1 MHSTRTRTR
10 SGCLPCRS
18 RRRKC
23 DERRPQCQR
32 CEARGYICQWGLKAS
47 FHPSR
52 SLRLSTPERAALLAI
67 EKGRQDPAT
76 DIQNDDPRSSLE
88 PSAPIIIDD
97 TAEVVRY
104 YREPCDGLSPCGSD
118 PLHDE
123 SPLPNETCPGIPRA
137 DHVQPTL
144 NFASHDSVRANANAR
159 RSPVNEVTI
168 ESLLSPTQ
176 SGSISDIGENRLR
189 QGGPVPVQQLGD
201 SPSSYA
207 LPFSLGLAASRNAS
221 WLPEPSMP
229 ITSEES
235 ARLFSLYL
243 YETGTWCETTDSE
256 RHFTLSSVHQMMASK
271 SFLASAIALA
281 SRQRDAVQDQPRPL
295 TLELYQYTIQLLL
308 RQDPDEASATVLA
321 TCTLLCVYEMMASC
335 VWEWRRHLKGCAS
348 LLHSRKWNG
357 SCSGIVKACF
367 WAFARIDVWAAFISG
382 KRLLIPTDS
391 WVDNSSIPLVAANGT
406 LDDYCNLAILV
417 FARIVNLLA
426 DAQLSNRDSDPAY
439 SSVGK
444 LWDELQEWWRLRP
457 KEACPLLREPSTA
470 TNPFPTAVFS
480 RSSSICGNT
489 FYHAGSIL
497 LLQSGCLR
505 RRVDAPVSVMDPVWH
520 ARELGGISVSNIS
533 QYVPRCCAL
542 RKELT
547 RSAEYS
553 PNWVNQL
560 QPLYIAGTAFS
571 ENHVSSF
578 QDTSGRNQSTWI
590 GSHLEVP
597 WGRPVPSVAADM
609 TEKYAS
615 EKIALLK
622 QLARIEY
629 CPANDDW
636 PMAPT
641 AGSVTGLSNQY
652 HVTMILLAS
661 KGDSYLQ
668 K

>member
-10 SGCLPCRS
+10 SGWYHAYRL
-18 RRRKC
+18 KVGYG

-32 CEARGYICQWGLKAS
+32 CQARGYICQWGLKAS

-52 SLRLSTPERAALLAI
+52 SLRLSTPERAALLEI
-67 EKGRQDPAT
+67 EKGRKGPAT
-76 DIQNDDPRSSLE
+76 DLQSDNQKSSLE

-97 TAEVVRY
+97 TAEVIRY
-104 YREPCDGLSPCGSD
+104 YREPSDGFSPYSSD
-118 PLHDE
+118 PLRDE
-123 SPLPNETCPGIPRA
+123 FPLPNETYPGVPRTEDA
-137 DHVQPTL
+137 QLTL
-144 NFASHDSVRANANAR
+144 NIASYDPVRANANAR
-159 RSPVNEVTI
+159 RSLVNEVTI
-168 ESLLSPTQ
+168 ESLLSPAQ
-176 SGSISDIGENRLR
+176 SGSLSDIGENRLR
-189 QGGPVPVQQLGD
+189 QDDPVQVRQLVD

-235 ARLFSLYL
+235 AHLFSLYL

-256 RHFTLSSVHQMMASK
+256 RHFTLSSVHQMLASK

-281 SRQRDAVQDQPRPL
+281 SRQRDAVQDQQRSL

-308 RQDPDEASATVLA
+308 RQDPDEASAAVLA

-357 SCSGIVKACF
+357 SCSGIVKSCF
-367 WAFARIDVWAAFISG
+367 WAFARIDVWAAFISC

-391 WVDNSSIPLVAANGT
+391 WVDNSSISWVAANGT

-426 DAQLSNRDSDPAY
+426 DAQLCHRDSDSVYY
-439 SSVGK
+439 SSVK
-444 LWDELQEWWRLRP
+444 NLWDELQEWWRLRP
-457 KEACPLLREPSTA
+457 KEVCPLLRETPMG
-470 TNPFPTAVFS
+470 TNPFPAVIFS

-505 RRVDAPVSVMDPVWH
+505 RRVETSDSIMNPVWH

-533 QYVPRCCAL
+533 H
-542 RKELT
+542 
-547 RSAEYS
+547 

-571 ENHVSSF
+571 ENHVSF
-578 QDTSGRNQSTWI
+578 FQSTT
-590 GSHLEVP
+590 GRDQSTRVSSRLEVP
-597 WGRPVPSVAADM
+597 WGRPVPPVAADIND
-609 TEKYAS
+609 KYAS

-622 QLARIEY
+622 QLARIE
-629 CPANDDW
+629 
-636 PMAPT
+636 
-641 AGSVTGLSNQY
+641 SETGWKTSDR
-652 HVTMILLAS
+652 AS
-661 KGDSYLQ
+661 ELRNLWGFR
-668 K
+668 

>member
-1 MHSTRTRTR
+1 MSVEDRHMHSTRTRTR

-23 DERRPQCQR
+23 DEKRPQCQR

-52 SLRLSTPERAALLAI
+52 SLRLSTPEREALLAI
-67 EKGRQDPAT
+67 EKGRQGPAT
-76 DIQNDDPRSSLE
+76 DIQSDNQRSSLE

-118 PLHDE
+118 PLRDE
-123 SPLPNETCPGIPRA
+123 SPLPNETCPGIPRVA
-137 DHVQPTL
+137 DVQPPL
-144 NFASHDSVRANANAR
+144 NFASHGPVRANANAS
-159 RSPVNEVTI
+159 RSLVNEVTI
-168 ESLLSPTQ
+168 ESLLSPAQ

-189 QGGPVPVQQLGD
+189 QDDPVQVRQWVD

-207 LPFSLGLAASRNAS
+207 LPFSLGLAASRDAS

-235 ARLFSLYL
+235 AHLFSLYL

-256 RHFTLSSVHQMMASK
+256 RHFTLSSVHQMLASK

-281 SRQRDAVQDQPRPL
+281 SRQRDAVQDQPRSL

-348 LLHSRKWNG
+348 LLHSRRWNG
-357 SCSGIVKACF
+357 SCSGIVKSCF

-417 FARIVNLLA
+417 FARIVNFLA
-426 DAQLSNRDSDPAY
+426 DARLCHRDSDPAYY

-457 KEACPLLREPSTA
+457 NEVRPLLRETSTG
-470 TNPFPTAVFS
+470 TNPFPTVVFS

-533 QYVPRCCAL
+533 H
-542 RKELT
+542 
-547 RSAEYS
+547 

-578 QDTSGRNQSTWI
+578 QDTSGRNQSTWV

-597 WGRPVPSVAADM
+597 WGRPVPPVAADI
-609 TEKYAS
+609 TGKYAS
-615 EKIALLK
+615 EKITLLK
-622 QLARIEY
+622 QLARIERE
-629 CPANDDW
+629 
-636 PMAPT
+636 
-641 AGSVTGLSNQY
+641 TGWKTSDR
-652 HVTMILLAS
+652 AS
-661 KGDSYLQ
+661 ELRNLWGFR
-668 K
+668 

>member
-1 MHSTRTRTR
+1 MSAL
-10 SGCLPCRS
+10 SQPS
-18 RRRKC
+18 QEMC

-32 CEARGYICQWGLKAS
+32 CQARGYICQWGLKAS

-52 SLRLSTPERAALLAI
+52 SLRLSTPERAALLEI
-67 EKGRQDPAT
+67 EKGRKGPAT
-76 DIQNDDPRSSLE
+76 DLQSDNQKSSLE

-97 TAEVVRY
+97 TAEVIRY
-104 YREPCDGLSPCGSD
+104 YREPSDGFSPYSSD
-118 PLHDE
+118 PLRDE
-123 SPLPNETCPGIPRA
+123 SPLPNETYPGVPRTEDA
-137 DHVQPTL
+137 QLTL
-144 NFASHDSVRANANAR
+144 NIASYDPVRANANAR
-159 RSPVNEVTI
+159 RSLVNEVTI
-168 ESLLSPTQ
+168 ESLLSPAQ
-176 SGSISDIGENRLR
+176 SGSLSDIGENRLR
-189 QGGPVPVQQLGD
+189 QDDPVQVRQLVD

-235 ARLFSLYL
+235 AHLFSLYL

-256 RHFTLSSVHQMMASK
+256 RHFTLSSVHQMLASK

-281 SRQRDAVQDQPRPL
+281 SRQRDAVQDQQRSL

-308 RQDPDEASATVLA
+308 RQDPDEASAAVLA

-357 SCSGIVKACF
+357 SCSGIVKSCF
-367 WAFARIDVWAAFISG
+367 WAFARIDVWAAFISC

-391 WVDNSSIPLVAANGT
+391 WVDNSSISWVAANGT

-426 DAQLSNRDSDPAY
+426 DAQLCHRDSDSVYY
-439 SSVGK
+439 SSVK
-444 LWDELQEWWRLRP
+444 NLWDELQEWWRLRP
-457 KEACPLLREPSTA
+457 KEVCPLLRETPMG
-470 TNPFPTAVFS
+470 TNPFPAVIFS

-505 RRVDAPVSVMDPVWH
+505 RRVETSDSIMLMAQFKWQNPVWH

-533 QYVPRCCAL
+533 QYVPRCCSL

-547 RSAEYS
+547 RSAAYS

-571 ENHVSSF
+571 ENHVSF
-578 QDTSGRNQSTWI
+578 FQSTT
-590 GSHLEVP
+590 GRDQSTRVSSRLEVP
-597 WGRPVPSVAADM
+597 WGCPVPPVAADIS
-609 TEKYAS
+609 EKYAS

-622 QLARIEY
+622 QLARIE
-629 CPANDDW
+629 
-636 PMAPT
+636 
-641 AGSVTGLSNQY
+641 SETGWKTSDR
-652 HVTMILLAS
+652 AS
-661 KGDSYLQ
+661 ELRNLWGFR
-668 K
+668 